1 MTLPFREKVTKMNNV
16 KLRVLYVTA
25 SLVFV
30 GCNQS
35 IESDQDIVSPESK
48 SDFVATKAA
57 LKSIAIPNL
66 IQVLEAQSEEVTAR
80 YNSRH
85 PKETLEFFGLK
96 PGMTVMEALP
106 GGGWYTKILLPYLG
120 SEGTVIGADYAAD
133 MFPLF
138 GFFSP
143 EQIEAKKTWVTTW
156 TTQAESWRQ
165 DSSADVSAFQ
175 LGSMPLSMAS
185 SADAVVFIRALHNVA
200 RFENEGGYLTKT
212 LSDAFRVLKPGGLV
226 GVVQHKAP
234 ETMTDEWA
242 SGAAGYLKQTFV
254 IAKMQ
259 EAGFEFVASSDIN
272 NNPKDQPGA
281 QDTVW
286 RLPPSLVTSREDPQ
300 LKEAMQAVGESN
312 RMTLTFKKPKA

>member
-1 MTLPFREKVTKMNNV
+1 MMAITMYIKVIKMKNF
-16 KLRVLYVTA
+16 KLSVLFMSA
-25 SLVFV
+25 SLAFF

-35 IESDQDIVSPESK
+35 TESK
-48 SDFVATKAA
+48 PDVAVPEAA
-57 LKSIAIPNL
+57 SKSTETSTL
-66 IQVLEAQSEEVTAR
+66 EQVLQAQPEEVIAR
-80 YNSRH
+80 YDSRH
-85 PKETLEFFGLK
+85 PQQTLDFFGVK
-96 PGMTVMEALP
+96 PGMSVMEALP

-120 SEGTVIGADYAAD
+120 SEGNVIGADYAAD

-143 EQIEAKKTWVTTW
+143 ERLEAKKTWVETW
-156 TTQAESWRQ
+156 TTEAQSWKTEG
-165 DSSADVSAFQ
+165 SADVSAFQ
-175 LGSMPLSMAS
+175 FGSMPEAMAN

-200 RFENEGGYLTKT
+200 RFENEGGYLTKA
-212 LSDAFRVLKPGGLV
+212 LNDAFRVLKPGGIL

-242 SGAAGYLKQTFV
+242 SGARGYLKQTFV

-281 QDTVW
+281 QDIVW
-286 RLPPSLVTSREDPQ
+286 RLAPSLSTSSEDPK
-300 LKEAMQAVGESN
+300 LKDELQAIGESN
-312 RMTLTFKKPKA
+312 RMTLTFKKPKN